1 MVNVLFGLH
10 AVFIAYSG
18 YRSIKCLVQHY
29 SVGGY
34 VTAPGVS
41 PNFAQEGGGVATC
54 MPKSSPTLADQPL
67 ACVLQVLA
75 CSQNRDIFT
84 GLSIGNNL
92 HSLDLHWISDPPQ
105 SPLVCAPTHP
115 PACTLH
121 QGKHRL
127 TYYVLVLWSKVG
139 KRDIANY
146 ME

>member
-1 MVNVLFGLH
+1 MVDVLFGLH

-29 SVGGY
+29 SVGDY
-34 VTAPGVS
+34 VTAHGVS

-84 GLSIGNNL
+84 DLSTGNNL
-92 HSLDLHWISDPPQ
+92 HSLDCTGSLIHLNLLWCVHP
-105 SPLVCAPTHP
+105 PTHP
-115 PACTLH
+115 PAPCTK
-121 QGKHRL
+121 GSI
-127 TYYVLVLWSKVG
+127 V
-139 KRDIANY
+139 
-146 ME
+146 